1 MRADKEGS
9 MASGDG
15 NSVSAAWAQVVAG
28 ELRKAG
34 VDLESAL
41 REAGLEARTINN
53 EEAWIPFTRHASL
66 LEIAARELNDDCY
79 GAKLGA
85 RIDPREAGALAYVG
99 AACRTLED
107 GLRNLERYSHVV
119 TEAFRFRLEVEGN
132 TARIVAEPT
141 DPAFARFRQA
151 VEFAMSVVLHAY
163 RRFTRH
169 PITPLSVSFMHGREK
184 RLAEIRALFGCPV
197 RFGHSIIGIEL
208 HRRDLALPIPTSDE
222 RLLKMLRS
230 YCDEVLSRKKRHKPE
245 LLQKVERRVVELLP
259 SGRARNKIVATDLGL
274 SERTLAR
281 RLSDLDRSFAEIVDR
296 LRHELALRYLNE
308 PNLSLTEVSFL
319 LGYAGPSA
327 FTHACRRWTGKTPRE
342 IQRG

>member
-53 EEAWIPFTRHASL
+53 EEAWIPFTRHAAL
-66 LEIAARELNDDCY
+66 MEIAARELKDDCY

-85 RIDPREAGALAYVG
+85 RIDPRKADALSYMG

-107 GLRNLERYSHVV
+107 GLRNLERYSYVV
-119 TEAFRFRLEVEGN
+119 TEAFRFRLNVEGN

-151 VEFAMSVVLHAY
+151 VEFA
-163 RRFTRH
+163 
-169 PITPLSVSFMHGREK
+169 
-184 RLAEIRALFGCPV
+184 
-197 RFGHSIIGIEL
+197 
-208 HRRDLALPIPTSDE
+208 
-222 RLLKMLRS
+222 
-230 YCDEVLSRKKRHKPE
+230 
-245 LLQKVERRVVELLP
+245 
-259 SGRARNKIVATDLGL
+259 
-274 SERTLAR
+274 
-281 RLSDLDRSFAEIVDR
+281 
-296 LRHELALRYLNE
+296 
-308 PNLSLTEVSFL
+308 
-319 LGYAGPSA
+319 
-327 FTHACRRWTGKTPRE
+327 
-342 IQRG
+342 

>member
-1 MRADKEGS
+1 

-53 EEAWIPFTRHASL
+53 EDAWIPYTRHAAL
-66 LEIAARELNDDCY
+66 LEIAARELKDDCY

-85 RIDPREAGALAYVG
+85 RIDPRKADALSYMG

-107 GLRNLERYSHVV
+107 GLRNLERYSYVV
-119 TEAFRFRLEVEGN
+119 TEAFRFRLKVEGN

-141 DPAFARFRQA
+141 DPAFPRFRQA
-151 VEFAMSVVLHAY
+151 VEFGLSVLLHAY

-169 PITPLSVSFMHGREK
+169 PITPLSVSFMHSREK

-197 RFGHSIIGIEL
+197 RFGRSIIAIEL
-208 HRRDLALPIPTSDE
+208 HRRDLALPIPTSDD
-222 RLLKMLRS
+222 RLLKMLRG

-245 LLQKVERRVVELLP
+245 LLQKLERRIVELLP
-259 SGRARNKIVATDLGL
+259 SGRARNKIVATELGL

-281 RLSDLDRSFAEIVDR
+281 RLSDLDTSFAEIVDR